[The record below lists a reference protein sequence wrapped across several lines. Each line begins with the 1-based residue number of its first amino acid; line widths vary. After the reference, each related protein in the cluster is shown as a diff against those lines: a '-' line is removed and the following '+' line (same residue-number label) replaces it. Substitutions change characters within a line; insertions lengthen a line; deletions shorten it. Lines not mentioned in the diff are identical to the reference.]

1 MVRRNPRWFVWWYA
15 TIAVGFLL
23 LAINRAI
30 AGEKPWLIGV
40 RLVIAAGFAFLAWLE
55 HRTARRDD

>member
-1 MVRRNPRWFVWWYA
+1 MLRRNPRWFVWWYA
-15 TIAVGFLL
+15 TIAAAFLL

-30 AGEKPWLIGV
+30 VGEKPWLIGV
-40 RLVIAAGFAFLAWLE
+40 RLVIAAGFGVLAWLE